1 MAIILII
8 QLTGNVAYPITLD
21 PTVWIF
27 DDRKILFDKAFSADK
42 QDEQEVD
49 EIKKV
54 SERFEREYF
63 IKPPVNQT
71 ITRFEGKKVLEN
83 TYVMPIRDF
92 IQNSEIKP
100 EAKQVRIETDNEPV
114 YISVDQL
121 NSCLLLF
128 AKDGKPLTEDGPA
141 HLYFEDGSNK
151 DNPITNVKKIIVE

>member
-1 MAIILII
+1 MAFILII
-8 QLTGNVAYPITLD
+8 QLTGNVTFPITLD

-27 DDRKILFDKAFSADK
+27 DDRKILFDQAFSK
-42 QDEQEVD
+42 NEQDEQEVD

-92 IQNSEIKP
+92 VKNSDIKP
-100 EAKQVRIETDNEPV
+100 EAKQARIETGNESV
-114 YISVDQL
+114 KISVDQL
-121 NSCLLLF
+121 ESCLLLF
-128 AKDGKPLTEDGPA
+128 AKDGKPITEDGPA

-151 DNPITNVKKIIVE
+151 DNPIKNVKKIIVE